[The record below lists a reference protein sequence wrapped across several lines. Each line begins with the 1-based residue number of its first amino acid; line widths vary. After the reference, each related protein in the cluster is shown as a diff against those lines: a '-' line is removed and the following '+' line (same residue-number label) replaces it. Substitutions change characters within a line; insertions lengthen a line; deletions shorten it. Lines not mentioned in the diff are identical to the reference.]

1 LNDTHSQTPAFL
13 ERKRHF
19 SLLVIPLNPL
29 WLVTILE
36 SQLLSNRLWDRVDD

>member
-1 LNDTHSQTPAFL
+1 L
-13 ERKRHF
+13 
-19 SLLVIPLNPL
+19 LLVIPLNPL